1 MVRQQ
6 TGFSLVETLVAAMIL
21 FSVLSTAFLAF
32 QGSILSSAKAQ
43 SRIELLAS
51 VPLIRRDISQ
61 RLISTSNLS
70 GRGVVGLFRYSWTA
84 TPRVSGSAF
93 NPSLGESPTPSSED
107 REFVLWD
114 VVFQV
119 ESAGSRREFAFIELA
134 WSD

>member
-84 TPRVSGSAF
+84 APRVSGSAF

>member
-119 ESAGSRREFAFIELA
+119 ESSDSQREFTFVELA

>member
-70 GRGVVGLFRYSWTA
+70 GRGVMGLFRYSWTA

-119 ESAGSRREFAFIELA
+119 ESSDSQREFTFVELG

>member
-21 FSVLSTAFLAF
+21 FAVLSTAFLAF

-61 RLISTSNLS
+61 RLRSTSNLS
-70 GRGVVGLFRYSWTA
+70 GRGVVDLFRYSWTA

>member
-61 RLISTSNLS
+61 RLISASNLS

-119 ESAGSRREFAFIELA
+119 ESSDSQREFTFVELA

>member
-61 RLISTSNLS
+61 RLISASNLS

-93 NPSLGESPTPSSED
+93 NPSLDESPTPSSED

-119 ESAGSRREFAFIELA
+119 ESSDSQREFTFVELG

>member
-61 RLISTSNLS
+61 RLISASNLS

-119 ESAGSRREFAFIELA
+119 ESSDSQREFTFVELG

>member
-1 MVRQQ
+1 M
-6 TGFSLVETLVAAMIL
+6 GIL
-21 FSVLSTAFLAF
+21 YLGLLF
-32 QGSILSSAKAQ
+32 QSDESSCPYFA
-43 SRIELLAS
+43 
-51 VPLIRRDISQ
+51 P
-61 RLISTSNLS
+61 
-70 GRGVVGLFRYSWTA
+70 
-84 TPRVSGSAF
+84 F